1 MKKTIFIAKENG
13 TTLEEHIYNALEKT
27 ESILKI
33 SGINNSEIEK
43 ISKVSAIV
51 HDCGKTC
58 AIFQNYIKNGV
69 ENEIIHRH
77 NEIGFALLSLLIDK
91 SYGFNGKNEL
101 IELVK
106 NTTLY
111 HHELFNK
118 ESTIYLEEYY
128 TIDEL
133 KEVAIFFNEQFKKY
147 KLDYF
152 IRFKEDICEEMLE
165 DGIKINNKI
174 FEFIKKTTMTS
185 ETKKMLKNFET
196 VFNTVRYADLIVS
209 QNYTPSIYRINKH
222 ITLENF
228 IKPSHFDNKRWEDQY
243 QVAKNCYSNHKN
255 ICIVDA
261 TMGWG
266 KTICGLMYLL
276 QSNKKGFWICPD
288 NSLTKSTYNNIVEA
302 LEICGLNEIRVARI
316 ISGSIIGNWGEDD
329 IKIEDADII
338 VSNID
343 SCLNGIVRNSRKDIS
358 YEVLFSNCIFDEF
371 HEYAFMNTPISP
383 RFISMIDAKR
393 ELSNVKTL
401 LLSGTSINEK
411 NFVNVDDSSIF
422 KAGDYL
428 AKLKKLNI
436 RFISQEDY
444 LKNYLNTPNSLH
456 ISTNIE
462 SCQKIFKDEG
472 MDFCYHSAF
481 DDKDSLNIKQ
491 GILSCN
497 GKHRTKEYS
506 ITSSTSI
513 VTRGEDMSFKNV
525 FITNPTPY
533 QLLQITGR
541 AGNRW
546 DFSVTANIYI
556 VISENS
562 KDYAIY
568 EDFWERYYLP
578 HINNVKKIISEKD
591 YDISVYELNEITNKF
606 FTENKDTKISYRNI
620 IKSNYNNGIKE
631 LTEIEFSKGKSISIE
646 STSDIK
652 FIKDGIDIRG
662 KSETRFFS
670 YQIDGQDFGVM
681 SGAINTPY
689 YRLDKKIKNF
699 NELKTTKNY
708 PNIMCNIKR
717 FFEENPDKMEKYGIK
732 MIKKWKDNNL
742 FDYLLNLAKCS
753 ETPFPL
759 LCGYG
764 YNSKLGSYK
773 K

>member
-1 MKKTIFIAKENG
+1 MKTTIYIAKENG
-13 TTLEEHIYNALEKT
+13 TTLEEHINNVLIKT
-27 ESILKI
+27 EYILNE
-33 SGINNSEIEK
+33 SGISDEEIK
-43 ISKVSAIV
+43 NLIKVSAIV

-58 AIFQNYIKNGV
+58 SAFQNYIKDGI
-69 ENEIIHRH
+69 ECEIKHRH
-77 NEIGFALLSLLIDK
+77 HEIGYSILKTLIDK
-91 SYGFNGKNEL
+91 EYGFNKKNEL
-101 IELVK
+101 IKFVT

-111 HHELFNK
+111 HHAPFSNETAISLD
-118 ESTIYLEEYY
+118 EYY
-128 TIDEL
+128 TVDEL
-133 KEVAIFFNEQFKKY
+133 KEVAIFFNNLFKKH
-147 KLDYF
+147 KLDGF
-152 IRFKEDICEEMLE
+152 IRFIENIDDEMLE
-165 DGIKINNKI
+165 DSIDIDNKI
-174 FEFIKKTTMTS
+174 FGFVNNLSRNEQKN
-185 ETKKMLKNFET
+185 MLNKFEII
-196 VFNTVRYADLIVS
+196 FNAVRYADLIVS
-209 QNYTPSIYRINKH
+209 QNYTPNIYRVNKD
-222 ITLENF
+222 ITFDSF
-228 IKPSHFDNKRWEDQY
+228 IKPSHFDSERWNEQCK
-243 QVAKNCYSNHKN
+243 VAKDCFENENN
-255 ICIVDA
+255 TCIVDA

-276 QSNKKGFWICPD
+276 HSDKRGFWICPD
-288 NSLTKSTYNNIVEA
+288 NSLTKSTYNNIIDA
-302 LEICGLNEIRVARI
+302 LEECNLNNIRVALI
-316 ISGSIIGNWGEDD
+316 VSGSISGNWGDD

-338 VSNID
+338 VTNID
-343 SCLNGIVRNSRKDIS
+343 SCLNGIVRNNRKDIS

-371 HEYAFMNTPISP
+371 HEYAFMNTPIQP
-383 RFISMIDAKR
+383 RFLSVIESKKLM
-393 ELSNVKTL
+393 SNVKTL
-401 LLSGTSINEK
+401 LLSGTNINEK
-411 NFVNVDDSSIF
+411 NYVNVDDSSIF

-436 RFISQEDY
+436 HFLSQEDY

-462 SCQKIFKDEG
+462 SSQKIFKDG
-472 MDFCYHSAF
+472 KMDICYHSAF
-481 DDKDSLNIKQ
+481 DDKDLSNIKQ
-491 GILSCN
+491 RILSCN
-497 GKHRTKEYS
+497 GKCRTKEYS

-646 STSDIK
+646 STSDVK

-708 PNIMCNIKR
+708 SNIMCNIKR

>member
-1 MKKTIFIAKENG
+1 MKNMKKVCKKFVNLEKVCYICIIIIIKNNMKKTFYAKENG
-13 TTLEEHIYNALEKT
+13 TTLEEHINNVLEKT
-27 ESILKI
+27 ELILKE
-33 SGINNSEIEK
+33 SGNNDIEIEK

-58 AIFQNYIKNGV
+58 AIFQNYIKDGK

-77 NEIGFALLSLLIDK
+77 NEIGFALLNLLIDK
-91 SYGFNGKNEL
+91 SYGFNEKNEI
-101 IELVK
+101 IEIIK
-106 NTTLY
+106 NSTIY
-111 HHELFNK
+111 HHDLFNK
-118 ESTIYLEEYY
+118 ETTIYLEEYY
-128 TIDEL
+128 SIDEL

-147 KLDYF
+147 KLDDF
-152 IRFKEDICEEMLE
+152 IRFKEDIYEEILE

-174 FEFIKKTTMTS
+174 FEFVKNKSTS
-185 ETKKMLKNFET
+185 ETRKMLKKFEI
-196 VFNTVRYADLIVS
+196 VFNVVRYADLIVS
-209 QNYTPSIYRINKH
+209 QNYTPSIFRINKD

-228 IKPSHFDNKRWEDQY
+228 IKPQHFDNKRWEEQS
-243 QVAKNCYSNHKN
+243 QVAKNCHNNHKN

-288 NSLTKSTYNNIVEA
+288 NSLTKSTYNNIIDTLKVCN
-302 LEICGLNEIRVARI
+302 INEIRVARI
-316 ISGSIIGNWGEDD
+316 ISGSIIGNWGEDN

-338 VSNID
+338 VCNID

-371 HEYAFMNTPISP
+371 HEYAFMDTPILP
-383 RFISMIDAKR
+383 RFISMIDAKK
-393 ELSNVKTL
+393 EMSNVKTL
-401 LLSGTSINEK
+401 LLSGTPINEK
-411 NFVNVDDSSIF
+411 NYVDVDDSSIF

-428 AKLKKLNI
+428 AKEKKLNI
-436 RFISQEDY
+436 QFLSQDDY
-444 LKNYLNTPNSLH
+444 LKNYLTTPNSLH

-462 SCQKIFKDEG
+462 SCQNIYENGK

-481 DDKDSLNIKQ
+481 DDKDSSNIKQ

-497 GKHRTKEYS
+497 GKYKTKEYS

-541 AGNRW
+541 GGNRW
-546 DFSVTANIYI
+546 DFSETANIYI
-556 VISENS
+556 VVSKNS
-562 KDYAIY
+562 KDFAIY
-568 EDFWERYYLP
+568 EDFWKKYYLP
-578 HINNVKKIISEKD
+578 HINNVKEIISEKD

-606 FTENKDTKISYRNI
+606 FTENKDTKISYKNI

-646 STSDIK
+646 STSDVK
-652 FIKDGIDIRG
+652 FIKEGIDIRG
-662 KSETRFFS
+662 ESETRFFS
-670 YQIDGQDFGVM
+670 YQIDEQPFGVM

-689 YRLDKKIKNF
+689 YRLDKK
-699 NELKTTKNY
+699 LK
-708 PNIMCNIKR
+708 ISMS
-717 FFEENPDKMEKYGIK
+717 
-732 MIKKWKDNNL
+732 L
-742 FDYLLNLAKCS
+742 
-753 ETPFPL
+753 
-759 LCGYG
+759 
-764 YNSKLGSYK
+764 KLPK
-773 K
+773 TIQI